1 MLTASKIK
9 IDHPNAKAAW
19 ITIEGGPNYCHAVL
33 VVRTD
38 LNMDPLSAD
47 YDSDEAKSLLGAVQ
61 SCLKANPELDRLR
74 IVPLHA

>member
-38 LNMDPLSAD
+38 LNLDPLSPD
-47 YDSDEAKSLLGAVQ
+47 YDEGEAKSLLGAVQ